1 MASPLEVKVQINY
14 WRGLT
19 RRNCPDPRLYPG
31 MVDELQVALRDAL
44 CLIHSLQTPPTPPPT
59 PSLHWRGEWIGKC

>member
-19 RRNCPDPRLYPG
+19 RRNCPDPRLHPG
-31 MVDELQVALRDAL
+31 IVDELQVALRDAL
-44 CLIHSLQTPPTPPPT
+44 CLIHSLQTPQR
-59 PSLHWRGEWIGKC
+59 PSLRWREEWIGKC

>member
-31 MVDELQVALRDAL
+31 MVDELQAALRDAL
-44 CLIHSLQTPPTPPPT
+44 CLIHSLQAPQR